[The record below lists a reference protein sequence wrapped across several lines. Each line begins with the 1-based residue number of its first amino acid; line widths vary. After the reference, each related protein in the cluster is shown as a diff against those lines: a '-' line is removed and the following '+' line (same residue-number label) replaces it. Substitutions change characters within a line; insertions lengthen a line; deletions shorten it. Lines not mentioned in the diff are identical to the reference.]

1 MSDGVW
7 VGAALIIGLTS
18 AAGYRWYRHRRAG
31 KLADE
36 LLAAALKDKDSFRR

>member
-1 MSDGVW
+1 MSEGGW
-7 VGAALIIGLTS
+7 VGAALVIGLAG

-36 LLAAALKDKDSFRR
+36 LLAAALKAQDSFRR